1 MTARILVVDD
11 EKDLVNLLR
20 YNLEKNGF
28 EVLSAYDG
36 SSVLPLVWDTPP
48 DLILLDL
55 MLPDRSGYDI
65 CRDLK
70 AGEKTRDIPII
81 MLTARSSEYNRVTG
95 FECGVDDYVIKPF
108 SPKELLL
115 RVKALLG
122 RTAQYRSRSQE
133 LGQSRSS
140 SISRIS
146 GQVIQIGKL
155 RIDPEE
161 YRVFVDEQEVPLT
174 QTEFKIL
181 MMLAEQPNRVRTREQ
196 ILVSVWQEEAETVLD
211 RTVDTQVKRLRSKLG
226 DVRDMVETVRG
237 LGYRLSMSANEPDA
251 MKSADTV
258 ALGVTEPESEQANQG
273 DKLEMTTRRGRGR
286 EIELRE
292 REGAF

>member
-1 MTARILVVDD
+1 MSARILVVDD

-28 EVLSAYDG
+28 DVVCAYDG
-36 SSVLPLVWDTPP
+36 SSVLPLVWEQRP

-70 AGEKTRDIPII
+70 ADAKTRDIPII

-108 SPKELLL
+108 SPRELML

-122 RTAQYRSRSQE
+122 RTSAIRTQFRPHDPTQGRLE
-133 LGQSRSS
+133 REE
-140 SISRIS
+140 
-146 GQVIQIGKL
+146 VFQIGKL
-155 RIDPEE
+155 RIDAGEV
-161 YRVFVDEQEVPLT
+161 RVFVDGEEIPLT

-181 MMLAEQPNRVRTREQ
+181 LTLAEQPNRVRTREQ
-196 ILVSVWQEEAETVLD
+196 ILVSVWQEEADTVLD
-211 RTVDTQVKRLRSKLG
+211 RTVDTQVKRLRAKLG
-226 DVRDMVETVRG
+226 EARDMVETVRG
-237 LGYRLSMSANEPDA
+237 LGYRLTPLSDDPPQ
-251 MKSADTV
+251 T
-258 ALGVTEPESEQANQG
+258 
-273 DKLEMTTRRGRGR
+273 
-286 EIELRE
+286 
-292 REGAF
+292 